1 MIGVPKE
8 KRNKSLKKIQTNQ
21 TVGRKLIKLFKTLKW
36 KQKQQMRHK
45 IREFWKRKN
54 LDGLTGD
61 PYANITNRKE
71 EIEERI
77 VGIEDM
83 KEGIDTQIKMINL

>member
-1 MIGVPKE
+1 
-8 KRNKSLKKIQTNQ
+8 
-21 TVGRKLIKLFKTLKW
+21 
-36 KQKQQMRHK
+36 MRHK
-45 IREFWKRKN
+45 IREFWKWKN
-54 LDGLTGD
+54 LDELTGD

-83 KEGIDTQIKMINL
+83 KEGIDT